1 MPNESL
7 LKPKRIVVIGAG
19 EVGSTTA
26 YTLLLRNRADEIVL
40 IDVAKDKALGDAL
53 DMSHGIPFVGGVKVW
68 AGTYADCAT
77 ADLIIITAGT
87 AQHPG
92 ETRQDLLGRNSS
104 IISQIVKE
112 VTTYNHT
119 GILLMATNP
128 VDVLTYLAW
137 KVSGWDASKVIGSG
151 TLLDS
156 ARFRYLIGTKLSV
169 DPRSVHAH
177 IVGEHGD
184 TELPVWS
191 RANITG
197 VPIDISAEERELIF
211 QQTKQAAYQI
221 IEAKGYT
228 SYAIALAL
236 DRICTAI
243 LSNEHAVLSV
253 SSLLQ
258 DYHGISDVYLGV
270 PCVIGRSGIERVID
284 LGPSNEELQMLQR
297 SAKALRE
304 RIDWVMDT
312 IR

>member
-87 AQHPG
+87 AQRPG

-197 VPIDISAEERELIF
+197 VPIDINAEERELIF

-284 LGPSNEELQMLQR
+284 LGPSNEELQMLQQ